1 MSMELTENTNGQ
13 DNESR
18 DTLYLLSGAA
28 MIVFGAGLILSTPIM
43 RRYLSGVGVGNL
55 IQAAI
60 PDFQRYVKLRSM

>member
-1 MSMELTENTNGQ
+1 MELSENTNGQ

-60 PDFQRYVKLRSM
+60 PDFERYVKLRSM